1 MRKNAGSE
9 NKRKIL
15 HNMYIQKRVIT
26 KIVVKERNLWLR
38 LKEARKSQSDVAGNK
53 NLLKVDKEDQ
63 TEELSEV

>member
-1 MRKNAGSE
+1 
-9 NKRKIL
+9 
-15 HNMYIQKRVIT
+15 MYVQKRVIT
-26 KIVVKERNLWLR
+26 KIVVKESNLWLR